1 MQAIICQ
8 TIDFVKES
16 FVWDSLAMTSLCG
29 VNAGHIWS
37 NYFGRKQ
44 LSVIL
49 KGEGFQLINLLNS
62 LLLRPVLLTLCCPVC
77 VWGQLLQRRAD
88 DAAGCCAGAGPQGPC
103 PLVCRGFQ
111 GFKALELEVPAVDD
125 VAVSLLIETTCAHY
139 CLRSGPQRW

>member
-77 VWGQLLQRRAD
+77 VSEDSFSSGEQTTLQVAVQELDRRARLHL
-88 DAAGCCAGAGPQGPC
+88 CAGDFRD
-103 PLVCRGFQ
+103 LKR
-111 GFKALELEVPAVDD
+111 
-125 VAVSLLIETTCAHY
+125 
-139 CLRSGPQRW
+139 